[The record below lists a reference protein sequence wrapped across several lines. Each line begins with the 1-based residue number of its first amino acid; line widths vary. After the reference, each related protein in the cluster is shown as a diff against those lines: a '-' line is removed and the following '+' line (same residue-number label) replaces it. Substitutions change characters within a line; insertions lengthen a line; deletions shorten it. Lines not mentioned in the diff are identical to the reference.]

1 MYPEAAPLLLS
12 RQAVIRLSEG
22 FYDRLNFGS
31 RHADT
36 AIDDRNFQ
44 LTGFQVLEGNRY
56 NPG

>member
-1 MYPEAAPLLLS
+1 VKLDQGFRQRYPEAAPLLLS

-44 LTGFQVLEGNRY
+44 LTGF
-56 NPG
+56 